1 MNLKDFIKS
10 TKTPEEKE
18 WVNRILEMALNL
30 RQQRAI
36 RKSYDR
42 ELYAKHFQE
51 INFKGEKL
59 MFEQEITNLEYA
71 IEEYLA
77 ESLRLELGD
86 AVQLLNNYIYIE
98 FSDRRGHVWKCRI
111 KYPVDAP
118 NIAAFYIMPQDK
130 QRIFILEE
138 IIKTTLS
145 EW

>member
-1 MNLKDFIKS
+1 MNLKEFINS
-10 TKTPEEKE
+10 MKTSEERE
-18 WVNRILEMALNL
+18 WANKIVEMALNL

-42 ELYAKHFQE
+42 ELYAKHSQE

-77 ESLRLELGD
+77 ESLRLEIGN

-98 FSDRRGHVWKCRI
+98 FRDRRGHEWKCRI

-118 NIAAFYIMPQDK
+118 NIAAFYKMPQDK